1 MAEIMIEF
9 SMLYV
14 RNPTQREFTSLRQAN
29 YSDMLSVWRNGR
41 ELCSSQPPAGRFQQL
56 RLRWIAVVAASAGGY
71 MLFRGLVSLGCSA
84 KPLVVQLSK

>member
-1 MAEIMIEF
+1 MIEF

-14 RNPTQREFTSLRQAN
+14 RNPTQREFTSLRQLQRHAVGVAQRARIVL
-29 YSDMLSVWRNGR
+29 LSA
-41 ELCSSQPPAGRFQQL
+41 QPPAGRFQQS